1 MRINRRK
8 AQPILRRM
16 LIPMVLLTLTEVML
30 LSGTFIF
37 GGAIQ
42 ELDEN
47 AKGIVQGKV
56 SNRTSY
62 LQNEMINSWSNV
74 SYTIQVINETAE
86 KFDQDGTIDLDNIG
100 KNSDACFP
108 LVSEISG
115 NLIEM
120 LRSNKV
126 TGAFV
131 VFNTDDPEM
140 LRKQK
145 SFSRPGVYF
154 RDLDPDTSASV
165 RNSDLLIERGSVD
178 LVHSLDIATDSAWKP
193 QFIFKA
199 ENEETYDL
207 LLNPQEQGYKNPE
220 AASLT
225 ELGYWG
231 KPHTLTDD
239 DKIMISY
246 TVPLITSTGKVYGTL
261 GMEITLDYLAT
272 MLPSEE
278 LMKDKPSSY
287 LLIVKDAKTGDY
299 MTVFSSDDSIV
310 PNMEILDVSSTNN
323 GELYFTGTDNERY
336 NMDMEYLQLYDSNG
350 PFESDQWG
358 LAGAVKEHDL
368 TEFSSHIMSYIIV
381 AIILTII
388 MGIAGSVLVSFMIS
402 RPIHLVSKNI
412 QRMDTKRKIRLPRTN
427 IYEFDQLEESI
438 EKLSRDVIDSA
449 TKFTQIL
456 NKASIRI
463 AGFEIDMNSKTLFMT
478 DGFFHIF
485 GKEIVSARNMDV
497 ESFIREMKELEVYK
511 EEEAEDYVLYKM
523 PYREKEI
530 YIRLSYSSLEDKRVI
545 GIVEDITKTIQ
556 EKQLIEHER
565 DHDLLT
571 GLKNRRAFQRIMQQL
586 FEKGETCLKKAALVM
601 MDLDNL
607 KQINDK
613 FGHDYADKYIQA
625 AAESFRKYTPSNTI
639 ISRKSGDEFYIF
651 FYGYDTEEEIT
662 RILSGLKKGIDQ
674 EYILLPPMQRLKLK
688 MSGGISWYPR
698 DSRHYGQLL
707 QYSDF
712 AMYQVKHSTK
722 GEISDFDLGA
732 YHSEEYIS
740 QNRRELTELLEREK
754 VEYYFQPIV
763 DAHTG
768 EIYAYEALMRGTM
781 PTLRNPAE
789 ILALARE
796 EHKLDKVE
804 ELTWKMATSTFVQH
818 VRNKRIKPD
827 CKVFI
832 NSLAD
837 YRLSNRMIEF
847 IESECKGYLDHFVFE
862 ITEYAETD
870 KEAMDVKRVLVNRWN
885 TDFALD
891 DYGSGYNGERIL
903 IELAPK
909 YIKIDREII
918 SGIHLNID
926 KQKIVENTIS
936 YAKERNIKVIA
947 EGIEMEQEMH
957 KAMELGVDYMQ
968 GYYLA
973 RPYTEPPQI
982 SEYILEQIRKDRKG
996 IPTECS

>member
-1 MRINRRK
+1 MRMNRQK
-8 AQPILRRM
+8 AQPILKRM
-16 LIPMVLLTLTEVML
+16 LIPMVLLTLIEVML

-56 SNRTSY
+56 ANRSSY

-74 SYTIQVINETAE
+74 SYTVQLINETAE
-86 KFDQDGTIDLDNIG
+86 KLDQDGTIDLDNIG
-100 KNSDACFP
+100 KNSNACFP

-131 VFNTDDPEM
+131 VFNNDDPKE
-140 LRKQK
+140 LREQE

-193 QFIFKA
+193 QFVFTK
-199 ENEETYDL
+199 EHEEIYNL
-207 LLNPQEQGYKNPE
+207 FLNPQEQGYENPE

-239 DKIMISY
+239 DKMMISY

-278 LMKDKPSSY
+278 LMEDKPASY
-287 LLIVKDAKTGDY
+287 LLIVQDAETDEY
-299 MTVFSSDDSIV
+299 RTVYSSDSSIA
-310 PNMEILDVSSTNN
+310 PDMEKLDVSQSSDGNFYFN
-323 GELYFTGTDNERY
+323 GADHERY
-336 NMDMEYLQLYDSNG
+336 FMDMEYFQLYDSNG
-350 PFESDQWG
+350 PFESDRWG
-358 LAGAVKEHDL
+358 LAGAVKESDL
-368 TEFSSHIMSYIIV
+368 TEFSNHIMSYIIV

-402 RPIHLVSKNI
+402 RPIHLVSKHMQQMN
-412 QRMDTKRKIRLPRTN
+412 TKNKIGLPRTN

-449 TKFTQIL
+449 TKFAQIL

-463 AGFEIDMNSKTLFMT
+463 AGFEIDMDNNTLFLT
-478 DGFFHIF
+478 DGFFDIF
-485 GKEIVSARNMDV
+485 GLKGSIASIMDV
-497 ESFIREMKELEVYK
+497 QTFIMEMKELEIYK
-511 EEEAEDYVLYKM
+511 AEEAEDYILYKI
-523 PYREKEI
+523 PTGEKET
-530 YIRLSYSSLEDKRVI
+530 YVRLSYSGVEDRRAI

-586 FEKGETCLKKAALVM
+586 FEKGESCLKKAALVM

-613 FGHDYADKYIQA
+613 FGHDYGDKYIQA
-625 AAESFRKYTPSNTI
+625 AADSFRKYTPSNTI
-639 ISRKSGDEFYIF
+639 ISRNSGDEFYLF
-651 FYGYDTEEEIT
+651 FYGYDTEEDIT
-662 RILSGLKKGIDQ
+662 RILSGLKKGIDE

-698 DSRHYGQLL
+698 DSRHYEQLL
-707 QYSDF
+707 QFSDF

-740 QNRRELTELLEREK
+740 QNRRELSELLEREK

-768 EIYAYEALMRGTM
+768 RIFAYEALMRGTM
-781 PTLRNPAE
+781 PTLRNPSE

-796 EHKLDKVE
+796 EHKLDQVE
-804 ELTWKMATSTFVQH
+804 ELTWKMASTTFVQH
-818 VRNKRIKPD
+818 VKNQRIQPD

-837 YRLSNRMIEF
+837 YRVSNRMIEF
-847 IESECKGYLDHFVFE
+847 IESECKGYLNHFVFE
-862 ITEYAETD
+862 ITEYAEAD
-870 KEAMDVKRVLVNRWN
+870 KEAMDVKRVLVNRWDS
-885 TDFALD
+885 DFALD

-903 IELAPK
+903 LELAPK

-918 SGIHLNID
+918 SGIHDNID

-947 EGIEMEQEMH
+947 EGIETEQEMH
-957 KAMELGVDYMQ
+957 KVIELGVDYMQ

-973 RPYTEPPQI
+973 RPFLEPPQI
-982 SEYILEQIRKDRKG
+982 SEYIVEQIKKD
-996 IPTECS
+996 